1 MTAALSV
8 LVLGLDE
15 VGSGVDGYGRLKRST
30 RTSGSG
36 QREREREREREGE
49 RERRR
54 VKNKLLNLRQ

>member
-36 QREREREREREGE
+36 QRERERERERRRE
-49 RERRR
+49 RE
-54 VKNKLLNLRQ
+54 KESKK